1 MRLFRERSARTSRMQ
16 IASKLSPVA
25 ILIFVAAS
33 VAASYAATNDVL
45 PNTSLTPGAIS
56 VTDAAAICVPGY
68 ARAVRPRGA
77 LWRRLKNAAYN
88 EYGLPRGKRSYV
100 DAAGKRHPAYEVDH
114 LISLELGGSPTDLRN
129 LWPEPIDSARRKDRV
144 ENALHERVCSGHESL
159 AQAQRDIAR
168 NWLTA
173 LRSTP

>member
-1 MRLFRERSARTSRMQ
+1 MVFRERSARALRMQ
-16 IASKLSPVA
+16 VARKLSPVA

-33 VAASYAATNDVL
+33 IAASYAATNDAL
-45 PNTSLTPGAIS
+45 PNALLTPGAIS
-56 VTDAAAICVPGY
+56 VIDAGAICVPGY

-100 DAAGKRHPAYEVDH
+100 DAAGKGHPAYEVDH
-114 LISLELGGSPTDLRN
+114 LISLELGGSPTNLRN

-144 ENALHERVCSGHESL
+144 ENALHERVCSGHETL

-168 NWLTA
+168 NWRTA
-173 LRSTP
+173 LSAAP